1 MRLGLEKHFG
11 MSLKEYKAFIDTQ
24 VLPLFLRESPL
35 SRPSVAL
42 VYVYGDVAWTLTGAQ
57 TITIMGQ
64 MESASKIFDYLY
76 LGTEW
81 NASNE
86 EELAAN
92 KYASPRL

>member
-1 MRLGLEKHFG
+1 
-11 MSLKEYKAFIDTQ
+11 
-24 VLPLFLRESPL
+24 
-35 SRPSVAL
+35 
-42 VYVYGDVAWTLTGAQ
+42 
-57 TITIMGQ
+57 MGQ

-92 KYASPRL
+92 KYASPRP